1 MAKKSATKSKPKKR
15 TAKALAAKA
24 KKPVKKVAKK
34 VSAAKAKKAAPAKKS
49 GKRAKVAKKS
59 AAKKAAR
66 PVASKPSVRAKT
78 LPKKAAVPPKMA
90 AAALKPAAPKKPT
103 PAAKKA
109 AAPKKVLTP
118 IHRRDGAGH
127 LDPEYAAALLAQ
139 SGHHDDDGRAFLGGK
154 SRSKDDLAEELGE
167 EFVQSATSGEAD
179 GEESLNRY
187 VEEESGGPFVG
198 STGGTEFA
206 EGTDASNPASAERE
220 PFPKT

>member
-24 KKPVKKVAKK
+24 KKPAKT
-34 VSAAKAKKAAPAKKS
+34 
-49 GKRAKVAKKS
+49 VAKKS
-59 AAKKAAR
+59 AKKLAKKSSAARAKKSAPPKKAAKKTAPKKTASKKATPKKAAR
-66 PVASKPSVRAKT
+66 PVAIRPMARAKT
-78 LPKKAAVPPKMA
+78 LPKKAATPRKKAVAPPK
-90 AAALKPAAPKKPT
+90 KPAA
-103 PAAKKA
+103 
-109 AAPKKVLTP
+109 P

-139 SGHHDDDGRAFLGGK
+139 SGHHDDDGRAFLK
-154 SRSKDDLAEELGE
+154 RTTRSKDDLAEELGE

-198 STGGTEFA
+198 STAGTEFA
-206 EGTDASNPASAERE
+206 EGTDASNPESAERE

>member
-15 TAKALAAKA
+15 TAKAPAAKA
-24 KKPVKKVAKK
+24 KKPAKTVAKK
-34 VSAAKAKKAAPAKKS
+34 MSAAKAKKAAPPKKA
-49 GKRAKVAKKS
+49 GKAAKVAKKN

-66 PVASKPSVRAKT
+66 PVASKPAARAKT
-78 LPKKAAVPPKMA
+78 LPKKAATKVVPPAKKA
-90 AAALKPAAPKKPT
+90 AAPKKPT
-103 PAAKKA
+103 PAAKKPA
-109 AAPKKVLTP
+109 SPKKPAP

-139 SGHHDDDGRAFLGGK
+139 SGHHDDEGRAFLGGK
-154 SRSKDDLAEELGE
+154 SRTNDDLAEELGE
-167 EFVQSATSGEAD
+167 EFVQSATSGEAE

-198 STGGTEFA
+198 STAGTEFA